1 MTENVTEPKRAAAT
15 GDVAKMLDAWS
26 EFLKLPSIGPTYA
39 FSKDFVSYAN
49 DFSTLA
55 KLMSEMKTDLDNYW
69 TLINRAYI
77 RAVRET
83 AEKSPKEYSNKDDFE
98 AFRRAMIEAFENAFT
113 DLFGSSEFS
122 EVYGK
127 VFSTELDVRKTLQS
141 IAEKNLAVLNMPT
154 RSEVDEILKDIH
166 ELKKNVR
173 SIAKS
178 VEESKKDGKNS
189 GIGSA

>member
-1 MTENVTEPKRAAAT
+1 
-15 GDVAKMLDAWS
+15 
-26 EFLKLPSIGPTYA
+26 
-39 FSKDFVSYAN
+39 
-49 DFSTLA
+49 
-55 KLMSEMKTDLDNYW
+55 MSEIKTDLDNYL

-77 RAVRET
+77 KAVRET

-173 SIAKS
+173 ALAKS
-178 VEESKKDGKNS
+178 VEESKDGKDS